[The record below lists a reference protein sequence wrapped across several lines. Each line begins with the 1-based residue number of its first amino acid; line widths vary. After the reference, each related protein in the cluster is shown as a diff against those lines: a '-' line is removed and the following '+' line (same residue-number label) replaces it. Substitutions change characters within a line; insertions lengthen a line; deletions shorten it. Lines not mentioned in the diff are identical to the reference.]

1 LEITSVNQHYLG
13 KNVLKVR
20 TLQRGFAWL
29 DTGTHDSLSEAST
42 FIEVIEKRQGLKVAC
57 LEEIA
62 FKQGWIN
69 AKQLEELAKPMMKNN
84 YGKYLLELAK
94 RFISQLERNQNSP
107 SIGTLLDII
116 QCLGTT
122 PAEFFTDEEP
132 EQIVFEKDDY
142 FEKISEDGNK
152 MIEWI
157 IPNAQKNSMEPVR
170 LTLKPGG
177 SSDTHLP
184 HAGEEF
190 GYVLKGTVRVFY
202 GGRTY
207 TVRAGE
213 SFYFQAGKKHR
224 LENNGNRD
232 AILIWV
238 STPPSF

>member
-1 LEITSVNQHYLG
+1 MFNNTKLFAYFYIQLVFVNFVYKKCYLQVKQEDIMDIG
-13 KNVLKVR
+13 NKLKELRVLK
-20 TLQRGFAWL
+20 
-29 DTGTHDSLSEAST
+29 
-42 FIEVIEKRQGLKVAC
+42 GLT
-57 LEEIA
+57 
-62 FKQGWIN
+62 Q
-69 AKQLEELAKPMMKNN
+69 EELADRS
-84 YGKYLLELAK
+84 ELSK
-94 RFISQLERNQNSP
+94 GFISQLERNQNSP